1 MSSNTLSVSIL
12 GIALVTGMAVA
23 SPDEY
28 ERHEYY
34 AQRGPMPFELV
45 DLDKDGVVT
54 AEEYTQ
60 VRSERQ
66 AYRSG
71 QGYPMRHAGSAP
83 RFQQIDRDADGSISE
98 QEFAQHQAVRMN
110 NRHMGWRR
118 FE

>member
-12 GIALVTGMAVA
+12 GIALVAGMAVA

-28 ERHEYY
+28 Y
-34 AQRGPMPFELV
+34 ADRGPMPFELV

-60 VRSERQ
+60 VRSQRQ

-71 QGYPMRHAGSAP
+71 QGYPMRHASSAP

-98 QEFAQHQAVRMN
+98 QEFAQHQAMRMN
-110 NRHMGWRR
+110 NRHMGWHR